1 MKKHDLYMK
10 IAFTL
15 MVLCIFVGFSV
26 MLFFKSFVGIF
37 IEFLAVVVL
46 WIAVIWDSQGAI
58 NEEPN

>member
-26 MLFFKSFVGIF
+26 MLFFKSFMLRF
-37 IEFLAVVVL
+37 
-46 WIAVIWDSQGAI
+46 
-58 NEEPN
+58 